1 MEIDTTNRV
10 LCILGNGNSSLVVR
24 SATALSNTTFYHV
37 ACTWDGAT
45 VSLYVNGALNASSD
59 QTIAPNGNTSP
70 LYIGQFGGNSDR
82 FAGTIDEV
90 RIYNRALSPTEIQ
103 QDSTTPIP

>member
-1 MEIDTTNRV
+1 MARTRYD
-10 LCILGNGNSSLVVR
+10 
-24 SATALSNTTFYHV
+24 
-37 ACTWDGAT
+37 
-45 VSLYVNGALNASSD
+45 VSLYVNGALSASSD
-59 QTIAPNGNTSP
+59 QTISPNGNTSP